1 MNRQRYK
8 RYLLKKSLIT
18 ELGRKIV
25 DIVCDIVGCHKPEI
39 YSTKWAIIECVE
51 ERGELIPLDIKEND
65 NE

>member
-18 ELGRKIV
+18 ELSRKMV
-25 DIVCDIVGCHKPEI
+25 DIICDIVGCPKPEI
-39 YSTKWAIIECVE
+39 YSTKWAIMELNE
-51 ERGELIPLDIKEND
+51 ERGKLIPIGDD